1 LHRSLGLS
9 EATLAAAD
17 QVEQAA
23 LKVEEAL
30 PGLEL
35 RRSYLDTERQTR
47 DSLVPQWDAA
57 YFSLRHLTKSLIE
70 EPRLYASL
78 FAAPRSS
85 PKKPKAADD
94 SQAAEPTT
102 EAKAGDSPATAA
114 PPQPTPQAA

>member
-35 RRSYLDTERQTR
+35 RRSYLDTARQTR

-78 FAAPRSS
+78 FAGPRSS
-85 PKKPKAADD
+85 PKKSKVADPSKPAD
-94 SQAAEPTT
+94 QPQPAENTASTPPTSPASQAA
-102 EAKAGDSPATAA
+102 
-114 PPQPTPQAA
+114 